1 MAGHGRPLKQ
11 AGAAFGTF
19 LIPLPEQKAVDMRPA
34 QNHNQRILALFLAGA
49 LLFGLSACHGEN
61 AILEPSAEEDAVL
74 LAMEEAIQDEYRA
87 ELIYLRVMED
97 FGPVLPFKNIV
108 NAEVRHS
115 EALASLYQARG
126 LPVPQSKWTP
136 QDIPSFPSVAAAC
149 QAGVVAE
156 IENAEIYEGY
166 MELPLPD
173 DVRFVFE
180 RNMEASIE
188 RHLPAFER
196 CS

>member
-1 MAGHGRPLKQ
+1 
-11 AGAAFGTF
+11 
-19 LIPLPEQKAVDMRPA
+19 MRA
-34 QNHNQRILALFLAGA
+34 HQRSIQRIPALILAGA
-49 LLFGLSACHGEN
+49 FLFGLSACHGEN
-61 AILEPSAEEDAVL
+61 AILEPSMADDPVL

-87 ELIYLRVMED
+87 ELIYIRVLDD
-97 FGPVLPFKNIV
+97 FGPVLPFENIV

-115 EALASLYQARG
+115 EALASLYTARG
-126 LPVPQSKWTP
+126 LPVPKSKWTP

-166 MELPLPD
+166 MDLPLPD